1 MIMYPIMQYLAH
13 IYTTH
18 SHYFKVIFYIPK
30 GVFNVDVFL
39 TYPTRSIYVVDCAL
53 FCQNVF
59 SLNKPYFSKT
69 MI

>member
-39 TYPTRSIYVVDCAL
+39 TYLTVVYMLWIAAL

>member
-1 MIMYPIMQYLAH
+1 MFVIMYPIMQYLAH

-39 TYPTRSIYVVDCAL
+39 TYLTRSVYVVDCCSIL
-53 FCQNVF
+53 SECIQFE
-59 SLNKPYFSKT
+59 
-69 MI
+69 